1 MSEPAEFELLEL
13 AVPYALDAVTDA
25 ERADIEQRLAAA
37 PGPVAEAFRI
47 QVVEARETLGTL
59 ADATAVPPPAALRD
73 AVLHGNRSRI
83 SEHRWRNAVLAAAA
97 VLAVGGS
104 AFAAGWLLRPPPAP
118 PVAEQVMTAPDVRS
132 VSTALRSGGTATVVY
147 SRQRGDGMV
156 VFDGAAA
163 PPPGMAYQVW
173 LMMDG
178 VPVASGPAVGSLRTM
193 MVPNIRRATALGVTV
208 EPVGR
213 AVGAPPGDMIGRVML
228 P

>member
-1 MSEPAEFELLEL
+1 MTEPSEFDLLEL
-13 AVPYALDAVTDA
+13 VVPYALDAVSDA
-25 ERADIEQRLAAA
+25 ERADIERRLAMA
-37 PGPVAEAFRI
+37 PGPVAEAFRV
-47 QVVEARETLGTL
+47 QVAEARETLATL
-59 ADATAVPPPAALRD
+59 SDATAVPPPAALRA
-73 AVLHGNRSRI
+73 AVLQGNRSQAR
-83 SEHRWRNAVLAAAA
+83 EPRWRNRVLVAAA

-104 AFAAGWLLRPPPAP
+104 AFAAGWILRPPPAP

-147 SRQRGDGMV
+147 SRERGDGMV

-173 LMMDG
+173 LMKDG
-178 VPVASGPAVGSLRTM
+178 VPVAAGPGVGNPRTV
-193 MVPNIRRATALGVTV
+193 MVPDIGRATALGVTV

-213 AVGAPPGDMIGRVML
+213 TSDAPPGDMVARVVL

>member
-25 ERADIEQRLAAA
+25 ERADIERQLAAA

-47 QVVEARETLGTL
+47 QVAEARETLGTL

-73 AVLHGNRSRI
+73 AVLHGNRSQI

-104 AFAAGWLLRPPPAP
+104 AFAAGWLLRPSPAP

-132 VSTALRSGGTATVVY
+132 VSTSLRSGGTATVVY
-147 SRQRGDGMV
+147 SRERGDGMV
-156 VFDGAAA
+156 VFDGVAP

-173 LMMDG
+173 LMKDG
-178 VPVASGPAVGSLRTM
+178 VPVSSGPAMRDARTV
-193 MVPNIRRATALGVTV
+193 MVPDIGRATALGVTV
-208 EPVGR
+208 EPVSR
-213 AVGAPPGDMIGRVML
+213 ARDALPGDMVGRVVL